1 MALIIYNTEHPDI
14 PFKNL
19 GSKELESA
27 LIALTKEKINIKS
40 EDNETLGGIPVK
52 VTCFSFGSWKLE
64 HVISKKDSEWY
75 RIKLWNSEK
84 GIFGEFDSEKH
95 TPHEYRDKYNTNKL
109 VYDIYTAL
117 KKIIAAK
124 KEAEGIPF
132 TNPYNNPNDIKTIT
146 YQFEREISNS
156 LPKILPGTMIKYN
169 DIIKTKLQQAF
180 EAIIKQYQ

>member
-1 MALIIYNTEHPDI
+1 MALIIYNIEHPDI

-75 RIKLWNSEK
+75 RIELWNSEK

-95 TPHEYRDKYNTNKL
+95 TPHEYRNKYNTNKL

-124 KEAEGIPF
+124 KEAELLS
-132 TNPYNNPNDIKTIT
+132 
-146 YQFEREISNS
+146 QQQISS
-156 LPKILPGTMIKYN
+156 IVEMY
-169 DIIKTKLQQAF
+169 KTK
-180 EAIIKQYQ
+180 